1 MHRCSK
7 ASSLCLTLTQTRTQ
21 TQTLIL
27 TLSSTLSLNLTLT
40 ITLTLT
46 LEGELATLLGDH
58 GAGDAGVAL
67 AQQPTPSRRRRPP
80 PRDQHCY
87 ATLLSHSSF
96 LPGTLALLHSL
107 RAGGALLPATVLA
120 TPSALLPG
128 ATALLERF
136 ARVRLL
142 SAAVERA
149 TAPSAKALDM
159 MRRKPSECE
168 GGRAHARNETGM
180 ASAQDC
186 SQWQRLS
193 TYVKLRLFAPN
204 ATGCGVLLYLD
215 ADCLVR
221 GNLDP
226 VFTAFPYALTGSVR
240 LSSAGNP
247 GYWNSGVMLLRPS
260 RAAYLELVRM
270 ARDGDYALSDD
281 PGDQDVLIGWAQ
293 RHPQRWRPLPGKLNM
308 RISHPGSRERY
319 NAMSEPKVLHFCH
332 HPKPWLAW
340 FGPRAPAAK
349 RAAGS
354 LLDTWPP
361 ITWGMNV
368 NGVRHRMSTREQAWS
383 LLRWKGA
390 WNAYRR
396 GLQRLQTSVST
407 RRCGDGRCEAPET
420 STSCGA
426 DCPAVSTPAQC
437 GEEPHSDPGGHAV
450 VWGASHKVGPLTLT
464 LALALALALAL
475 ILSLILSLTLTLTLT
490 LSLALTRC

>member
-1 MHRCSK
+1 MTPAHASTRTAPRPSHAFRASTRNSDRCGWAPQLSTQECPFQLSTQQRPPHLSSRGRPICIRARREGRTHRCSK
-7 ASSLCLTLTQTRTQ
+7 ASSLCLTLTLTQTRTQ
-21 TQTLIL
+21 TQTLTL
-27 TLSSTLSLNLTLT
+27 TLSSTLSLTLTLT

-67 AQQPTPSRRRRPP
+67 AQQRTPSRRRRPP

-247 GYWNSGVMLLRPS
+247 GYWTTRKTGQNMSTNWPRL
-260 RAAYLELVRM
+260 AE
-270 ARDGDYALSDD
+270 ARG
-281 PGDQDVLIGWAQ
+281 
-293 RHPQRWRPLPGKLNM
+293 WRPP
-308 RISHPGSRERY
+308 
-319 NAMSEPKVLHFCH
+319 
-332 HPKPWLAW
+332 
-340 FGPRAPAAK
+340 
-349 RAAGS
+349 
-354 LLDTWPP
+354 
-361 ITWGMNV
+361 
-368 NGVRHRMSTREQAWS
+368 
-383 LLRWKGA
+383 
-390 WNAYRR
+390 
-396 GLQRLQTSVST
+396 
-407 RRCGDGRCEAPET
+407 
-420 STSCGA
+420 
-426 DCPAVSTPAQC
+426 
-437 GEEPHSDPGGHAV
+437 
-450 VWGASHKVGPLTLT
+450 
-464 LALALALALAL
+464 
-475 ILSLILSLTLTLTLT
+475 
-490 LSLALTRC
+490 